1 MKSCRTEKS
10 PPAAGVAPDRKALA
24 AFSGSNRTEQP
35 ERRRF
40 LFVGR
45 LKPDP
50 LARYVQ
56 GGSTERSEDREG
68 GEDETGDDCR
78 RAEQVPDVFRDF
90 RLAFH
95 CRQTKKGMVPEP
107 EPSRIVDQYT
117 ISSQGR
123 PYSLSFCMKGAGS
136 NSSMLKTPGP
146 FHVPVASIMAPIMA
160 GTPVV

>member
-1 MKSCRTEKS
+1 MFR
-10 PPAAGVAPDRKALA
+10 GDQRNDRKIAKA
-24 AFSGSNRTEQP
+24 ARMRQATIAAVQSRFQMFSGIFVL
-35 ERRRF
+35 RF
-40 LFVGR
+40 IAV
-45 LKPDP
+45 K
-50 LARYVQ
+50 Q
-56 GGSTERSEDREG
+56 
-68 GEDETGDDCR
+68 
-78 RAEQVPDVFRDF
+78 
-90 RLAFH
+90 
-95 CRQTKKGMVPEP
+95 KGMVPEP